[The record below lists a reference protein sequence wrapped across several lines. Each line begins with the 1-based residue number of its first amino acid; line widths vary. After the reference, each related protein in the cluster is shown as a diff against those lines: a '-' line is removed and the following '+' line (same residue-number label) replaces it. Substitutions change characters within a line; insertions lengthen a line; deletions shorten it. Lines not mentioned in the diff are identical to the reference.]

1 MPPLSYIVT
10 AAVLTALVA
19 ASFPLTMGFSIIL
32 WYGLFA
38 AAAGLLA
45 TAGAFKIAR
54 GFQAPLWIGIGLA
67 SPGLVWAAD
76 HLHQLTSQFNIGV
89 MTTFRIAAHFAL
101 LAAAACALRLTE
113 TVSRPHIAVRIGYG
127 VLAISAFTTCLNLLA
142 PAVGW
147 TFTHNAAY
155 ATAARAV
162 AIATIPVKYGAFIAA
177 AALITLRRDVER
189 WTGAAI
195 ALVSAYMLYNALRP
209 LFVVD
214 RFGQGDGLSFWLQPV
229 IMLVGGAAVWR
240 LGSLLRG
247 PTTTAQ
253 PSGGEQRS
261 GSLVAPAARP
271 VG

>member
-1 MPPLSYIVT
+1 MPPLSYVIT
-10 AAVLTALVA
+10 AAVLAALVA
-19 ASFPLTMGFSIIL
+19 ASFPMTMGFSIIL

-45 TAGAFKIAR
+45 TAGAFRIAR
-54 GFQAPLWIGIGLA
+54 GLQAPLWIGIGLA

-76 HLHQLTSQFNIGV
+76 HLQELTSHLNMGV
-89 MTTFRIAAHFAL
+89 YTAFKFATSLAL
-101 LAAAACALRLTE
+101 LAAAACALRLAE

-127 VLAISAFTTCLNLLA
+127 VLAIAAFTSCFNLLA
-142 PAVGW
+142 YAMGW

-155 ATAARAV
+155 ATVARVVAV
-162 AIATIPVKYGAFIAA
+162 AATLVKYGAFIAA

-189 WTGAAI
+189 WTGAVI
-195 ALVSAYMLYNALRP
+195 SLVSAYMLYNALRP

-214 RFGQGDGLSFWLQPV
+214 RFGQGDGLAFWLQPV

-240 LGSLLRG
+240 LGSLLRA